1 MTEQLTLLLL
11 TTTSHSCHV
20 CNVSLAKSSHMAKH
34 KADRK
39 GNLFLPKGRRVDVS
53 EQ

>member
-1 MTEQLTLLLL
+1 
-11 TTTSHSCHV
+11 
-20 CNVSLAKSSHMAKH
+20 MAKH

-53 EQ
+53 EQWSIIADIFYHK